1 MNYENN
7 QNNAMTAMNTNGQFL
22 LPTMTEGEFSKEELA
37 DDMEGMQLT
46 FQKVKIPGGG
56 ALQFELPTDNPDDP
70 DYAKYLTGMIL
81 YHHPNNAY
89 WPDGKA
95 YDDNTSL
102 LCSSTDGKLGIG
114 EPGGLCATY
123 ALNEYGSAP

>member
-56 ALQFELPTDNPDDP
+56 ALQFELPT
-70 DYAKYLTGMIL
+70 
-81 YHHPNNAY
+81 
-89 WPDGKA
+89 
-95 YDDNTSL
+95 
-102 LCSSTDGKLGIG
+102 
-114 EPGGLCATY
+114 
-123 ALNEYGSAP
+123 